1 MGLYTSWPFYV
12 SICSVN
18 QIRQKR
24 LSEALGVTLVE
35 VMVGMMVIALV
46 FLSTMATLS
55 IGFRAS
61 ENARLNGD
69 AQFFLESE
77 LETIRSMTWTEVQAL
92 KTQYDKNVDANKTTA
107 FTTYS
112 PDSRLSSS
120 ISISS
125 RNSRSDQYEILLSV
139 TWADAKGK
147 NHEANMVT
155 LVTRSGVTA
164 S

>member
-1 MGLYTSWPFYV
+1 MPNVIFHRHESAFK
-12 SICSVN
+12 S
-18 QIRQKR
+18 
-24 LSEALGVTLVE
+24 AGVTLVE

-69 AQFFLESE
+69 AQFYLEQE
-77 LETIRSMTWTEVQAL
+77 LETIRSMSWNEIQSL
-92 KTQYDKNVDANKTTA
+92 KNTCEKNADAGATTP
-107 FTTYS
+107 FTTVS
-112 PDSRLSSS
+112 PDGRLSSN
-120 ISISS
+120 ITISS
-125 RNSRSDQYEILLSV
+125 RNSRTDQYEVLLSV
-139 TWADAKGK
+139 TWTDAKGK